1 MTATLNHQD
10 KRQQQTTIVDVDVMP
25 APLGVA
31 VRPTPIRKRLFDLAV
46 AIPAALITLPVV
58 CALGA
63 LSAIH
68 FRQSPIFT
76 QPRLGRGAATFRF
89 WKIRTL
95 PRFTPDTADKYQL
108 RSIELPKF
116 SRRLRRRH
124 LDELPQLWHVI
135 GGTMSL
141 VGPRPEMPTLSAS
154 FDPGFVAHRLSV
166 RPGLTGLWQVSQD
179 SRRLIG
185 ETEDWDRHYV
195 DHHNLRLD
203 LWIVYRTVL
212 AMTRLDEL
220 ESLDQ
225 IPRWTGAHVRRAA

>member
-1 MTATLNHQD
+1 MTGTLNHLDEWQL
-10 KRQQQTTIVDVDVMP
+10 RQTIDDIDVVS
-25 APLGVA
+25 APIEVA
-31 VRPTPIRKRLFDLAV
+31 VRRTPIRKRLFDLVIAV
-46 AIPAALITLPVV
+46 PAALVTLPVT

-63 LSAIH
+63 LSTIH
-68 FRQSPIFT
+68 FRHSPIFT

-95 PRFTPDTADKYQL
+95 PRFAPDTADKYQL
-108 RSIELPKF
+108 RSLELPKF
-116 SRRLRRRH
+116 SRLLRRRH

-154 FDPGFVAHRLSV
+154 FDPDFVAHRLSI
-166 RPGLTGLWQVSQD
+166 RPGLTGLWQVSKD

-195 DHHNLRLD
+195 DHHTLRLD
-203 LWIVYRTVL
+203 LWIVYRTML
-212 AMTRLDEL
+212 AMTRLEEL

-225 IPRWTGAHVRRAA
+225 IPRWTGAHVQGAA